1 MKPIRNIPNIR
12 MKVTIE
18 PFVKADKLFPNYF
31 RLFKKPEEFVED
43 NHFFS
48 PDFSG
53 GYIFPMNEHYGDR
66 KNAMDYILR
75 QLDGEKCL
83 SLYLSYDFSLAPVT
97 EEYCTDG
104 EFQYVK
110 GLIERCLSGTE
121 LYLFF
126 MVSHFNQLVGKPLHE
141 KTEHYHVLIRKS
153 RNFDDIEY
161 DMAVSNFAEKLKS
174 MELIS
179 SLNFIVSN

>member
-12 MKVTIE
+12 MKATLE

-31 RLFKKPEEFVED
+31 RLFKNPEEIVEE
-43 NHFFS
+43 NSFFS
-48 PDFSG
+48 SSFSG
-53 GYIFPMNEHYGDR
+53 GDIFSMNEHYGDR

-75 QLDGEKCL
+75 QLDGEECL

-104 EFQYVK
+104 EFKYVK
-110 GLIERCLSGTE
+110 ELIEKNLAETD

-126 MVSHFNQLVGKPLHE
+126 MVSHFNQLVGKPLRE
-141 KTEHYHVLIRKS
+141 KTEHYHALICKA

-161 DMAVSNFAEKLKS
+161 DIAVNSFADKLKN

-179 SLNFIVSN
+179 LLNFIVSN

>member
-12 MKVTIE
+12 MRATLE

-31 RLFKKPEEFVED
+31 RLFKKPEEFVEE
-43 NHFFS
+43 NNFFS
-48 PDFSG
+48 SNFSG
-53 GYIFPMNEHYGDR
+53 GDIIPMNEHYGDR

-104 EFQYVK
+104 EFKYVK
-110 GLIERCLSGTE
+110 DLIEKCLSGTD

-126 MVSHFNQLVGKPLHE
+126 MVSHFNQLVGKPLRE
-141 KTEHYHVLIRKS
+141 KPEHYHALICKARS
-153 RNFDDIEY
+153 FDDIEY
-161 DMAVSNFAEKLKS
+161 DVAVSEFADKLKGID
-174 MELIS
+174 LIS